1 MLWLGVSEQT
11 VMSDWLSLLFL
22 VLETLVKEEFGS
34 LNRRLASDAL
44 TEHCLQGCCNALVAG
59 EVNRQDALTP

>member
-1 MLWLGVSEQT
+1 MLWPGVSEQT

-22 VLETLVKEEFGS
+22 VLETLVKEELSS
-34 LNRRLASDAL
+34 LNWRLASDAF
-44 TEHCLQGCCNALVAG
+44 TEHRLQRCCNALVAG